1 MHIGDSVVK
10 QSIAIIAALLVFVAS
25 SPTGM
30 AQTGP
35 TVSQIRSNSN
45 GVAPGETSD
54 RTPEK
59 HSATPSAQID
69 TTADGETSD
78 RTPSNHGEV
87 QSKPVAVTN

>member
-1 MHIGDSVVK
+1 MK
-10 QSIAIIAALLVFVAS
+10 QSIAIIAALLVFIAW
-25 SPTGM
+25 SPTVM

-35 TVSQIRSNSN
+35 TESQIRSNSG

-54 RTPEK
+54 RTPTK
-59 HSATPSAQID
+59 HSPTPSAQVD

-87 QSKPVAVTN
+87 QAKPVAVTN